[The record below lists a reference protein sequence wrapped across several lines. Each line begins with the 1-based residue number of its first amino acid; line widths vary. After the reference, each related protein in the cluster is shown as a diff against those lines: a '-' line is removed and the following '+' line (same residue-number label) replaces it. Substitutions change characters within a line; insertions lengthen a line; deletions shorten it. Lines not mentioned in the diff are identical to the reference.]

1 VAGDGVAEIDGP
13 GEGGGSAVGV
23 VGEAGEE
30 AADASDGNA
39 ESEGDGVEIAGGL
52 AESDIALDEF
62 DGDEAEDESA
72 DDGLSAQQVGGVAE
86 VVPGELGIFEKK
98 EKFGAEGG
106 AGYGGGDDGPAD
118 GSGDGIA
125 EAATE

>member
-30 AADASDGNA
+30 AADASDGDA

-72 DDGLSAQQVGGVAE
+72 DDGLSAEQVGGVAE
-86 VVPGELGIFEKK
+86 VVPGELGILEKK

>member
-1 VAGDGVAEIDGP
+1 MAGDGVAEIDGP

-30 AADASDGNA
+30 AADASDGDA

-72 DDGLSAQQVGGVAE
+72 DDGLSAEQVGGVAE
-86 VVPGELGIFEKK
+86 VVPGELGILEKK

>member
-30 AADASDGNA
+30 AADASDGDA